1 MGIGLALGYKIVDN
15 HRGRLWGESQLGQD
29 SKFYFTLASYQDKKM
44 STQGTLTD
52 FPLPAIFQWLEQG
65 RKTGVLAIRPFSA
78 VRVASEITLQSNLGV
93 RGDTGNEKDNN
104 RELTL
109 KTRHGTSQQIVRTSC
124 EQRLPLVTK
133 RQQVNPPLYIQHF
146 PNYYIWIAQGR
157 IVAAANRF
165 DRRGLISLIRRDQ
178 WVSDRVL
185 SKLLQRCSLNHQP
198 LGLWL
203 KSNGV
208 LDSAQLEQ
216 IFEIQIIEQLV
227 PLFQLKDAE
236 FKFELKAVLPAL
248 EMTGLS
254 LSATQAT
261 MMVSGALKRVS
272 G

>member
-1 MGIGLALGYKIVDN
+1 MG
-15 HRGRLWGESQLGQD
+15 
-29 SKFYFTLASYQDKKM
+29 
-44 STQGTLTD
+44 TQGTLID

-65 RKTGVLAIRPFSA
+65 RKTGVLAIRPFRA
-78 VRVASEITLQSNLGV
+78 VCVAPETMQSHLGV
-93 RGDTGNEKDNN
+93 REDLGYQNDRDS
-104 RELTL
+104 TL
-109 KTRHGTSQQIVRTSC
+109 KTRHGTSQRGVNTNG
-124 EQRLPLVTK
+124 EQRLPL
-133 RQQVNPPLYIQHF
+133 RQQINPPRHIQHF
-146 PNYYIWIAQGR
+146 PNHYIWFAQGQ

-165 DRRGLISLIRRDQ
+165 DGKGLISLIQRDQ

-203 KSNGV
+203 KSHGV

-227 PLFQLKDAE
+227 PLFQLKDAQ
-236 FKFELKAVLPAL
+236 FKFELKAVLPTL

-261 MMVSGALKRVS
+261 MMVSGKFQCVS